1 MIKRYYGL
9 PADEIPFE
17 KQNTLSFDINMAHT
31 LDEEITD
38 AEHIYQHGDVID
50 IYEVTFTKVKTI
62 KLGLKAEGVE

>member
-1 MIKRYYGL
+1 MIKRYFGL
-9 PADEIPFE
+9 PASKLPF
-17 KQNTLSFDINMAHT
+17 QDQDTWPGTINMAHT

-38 AEHIYQHGDVID
+38 AEHTYSNGDVID